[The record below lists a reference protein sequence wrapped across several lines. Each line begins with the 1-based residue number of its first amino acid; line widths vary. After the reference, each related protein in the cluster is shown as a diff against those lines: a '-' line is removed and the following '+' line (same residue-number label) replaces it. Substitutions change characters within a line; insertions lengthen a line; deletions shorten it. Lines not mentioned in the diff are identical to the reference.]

1 MSELNP
7 GNPEPYNTPPP
18 QRFQATPL
26 PLLQKLTSA
35 YKLWHSFLSHIPRLT
50 RYSLGEKVNQ
60 LFIELIELTLAATY
74 SGREQKAAVVER
86 ASLKLDLLKYFV
98 QIAWE
103 LKALDNQKFG
113 ALSQPLGE
121 AGKMLGGWSKQLQ
134 KETPPRAGGA

>member
-1 MSELNP
+1 
-7 GNPEPYNTPPP
+7 
-18 QRFQATPL
+18 
-26 PLLQKLTSA
+26 
-35 YKLWHSFLSHIPRLT
+35 
-50 RYSLGEKVNQ
+50 VNQ

-121 AGKMLGGWSKQLQ
+121 AGKMLGGWRKGLQ
-134 KETPPRAGGA
+134 NKTPALKAGEDK